1 MSNAAGRLYVVATP
15 IGNLGDITARAV
27 EVLGAVD
34 RVIAEDTRHSGRLLA
49 HLGIDRP
56 LLSLHEHN
64 EALAAQRVLD
74 HLQGG
79 ESLALV
85 CDAGTPLVSDPGF
98 ALVRR
103 CRELGIEVVPVPG
116 ASALLAA
123 LSVSGLPTD
132 RFRFEGFLPR
142 RREARLARLE
152 ALRNETVTLV
162 FYESSH
168 RILEMLNDLEAVFA
182 ARRDA
187 VLARELT
194 KLHETVICAPLGELL
209 ERVRAD
215 EDQRRGEFVVLVAGA
230 DAEAR
235 PADTDR
241 LLSVLLDELPL
252 SQAVALATRISGE
265 KKNLLY
271 QRALALSGD

>member
-1 MSNAAGRLYVVATP
+1 MSNAAGRLYIVATP
-15 IGNLGDITARAV
+15 IGNLGDITTRAV
-27 EVLGAVD
+27 EVLRTVD

-49 HLGIDRP
+49 HLGIERP

-64 EALAAQRVLD
+64 EAVAAQRVLD
-74 HLQGG
+74 HLQAG

-85 CDAGTPLVSDPGF
+85 CDAGTPLISDPGF

-152 ALRNETVTLV
+152 ALREETVTLV

-168 RILEMLNDLEAVFA
+168 RILEMLNDLVAVFA
-182 ARRDA
+182 AQRNA

-194 KLHETVICAPLGELL
+194 KLHETVISAPLGELL
-209 ERVRAD
+209 ERVRVD
-215 EDQRRGEFVVLVAGA
+215 ENQRRGESVVLVAGV
-230 DAEAR
+230 DAAVQ
-235 PADTDR
+235 PMDTDR
-241 LLSVLLDELPL
+241 LLSILLDELPL

-265 KKNLLY
+265 KKNQLY
-271 QRALALSGD
+271 QRALALSAH

>member
-1 MSNAAGRLYVVATP
+1 MSNAAGRLYIVATP
-15 IGNLGDITARAV
+15 IGNLGDITTRAV
-27 EVLGAVD
+27 EVLRTVD

-49 HLGIDRP
+49 HLGIERP

-64 EALAAQRVLD
+64 EAVAAQRVLD
-74 HLQGG
+74 HLQAG

-85 CDAGTPLVSDPGF
+85 CDAGTPLISDPGF

-152 ALRNETVTLV
+152 ALREETVTLV

-168 RILEMLNDLEAVFA
+168 RILEMLNDLVAVFA
-182 ARRDA
+182 AQRNA

-194 KLHETVICAPLGELL
+194 KLHETVISAPLGELL
-209 ERVRAD
+209 ERVRVD
-215 EDQRRGEFVVLVAGA
+215 ENQRRGEFVVLVAGV
-230 DAEAR
+230 DAAVQ
-235 PADTDR
+235 PMDTDR
-241 LLSVLLDELPL
+241 LLSILLDELPL
-252 SQAVALATRISGE
+252 SQAVALASRISGE
-265 KKNLLY
+265 KKNQLY
-271 QRALALSGD
+271 QRALALSAH